1 MYQNQ
6 RRKAARRLA
15 ENLAKGNRQDTLV
28 EQYPEIAQAYE
39 TYNLCKSVQMVTHET
54 SKGGKQYTRTE
65 PFTVGFLVL
74 PEKGGVLDQPQ
85 RLMTFF
91 QEFIHGERRSF
102 GT

>member
-1 MYQNQ
+1 
-6 RRKAARRLA
+6 
-15 ENLAKGNRQDTLV
+15 
-28 EQYPEIAQAYE
+28 
-39 TYNLCKSVQMVTHET
+39 MVTHET